1 MTKYCYL
8 RSSHFKINSEEVL
21 SVGLTLNIILWP
33 TVVLL
38 LYNTNPSVYIVEEV
52 FALSNI
58 LKYFT
63 QSEDVFFL
71 VSTFPTI
78 IILDCLSGFFILKS
92 TLIVY
97 GTYFWHNLKFSTI
110 FISRQDSD
118 FSRRMIK
125 T

>member
-52 FALSNI
+52 FALSSI
-58 LKYFT
+58 LK
-63 QSEDVFFL
+63 
-71 VSTFPTI
+71 
-78 IILDCLSGFFILKS
+78 
-92 TLIVY
+92 
-97 GTYFWHNLKFSTI
+97 
-110 FISRQDSD
+110 
-118 FSRRMIK
+118 
-125 T
+125 